1 MELSSSTDRPNLQKT
16 RTNSS
21 SFRVR
26 RPSRTTSK
34 YGSIVE
40 ERSYPNANSE
50 QDHDDA
56 DNDSEQDIDP
66 RHDTRQGSTHHA
78 SDRMSFSSLDH
89 EITLKDKQD
98 VRHSVLP
105 IHTH

>member
-1 MELSSSTDRPNLQKT
+1 MEPSSSVERPNLQKT

-40 ERSYPNANSE
+40 ERNYPNANSD
-50 QDHDDA
+50 QDTGDDDA
-56 DNDSEQDIDP
+56 DNDSDP
-66 RHDTRQGSTHHA
+66 NHDTRQGSTYHA
-78 SDRMSFSSLDH
+78 SDQMSFSSLDH

-98 VRHSVLP
+98 VSTLSHCS
-105 IHTH
+105 

>member
-1 MELSSSTDRPNLQKT
+1 MEPSSSIDRPNLQKT

-21 SFRVR
+21 SFRAR

-40 ERSYPNANSE
+40 ERSYPNANRD
-50 QDHDDA
+50 QDDDA
-56 DNDSEQDIDP
+56 DNDSEQEENP
-66 RHDTRQGSTHHA
+66 NHDTRQDSIHHA
-78 SDRMSFSSLDH
+78 SDRISFSSLDH

-98 VRHSVLP
+98 VKLRLS
-105 IHTH
+105 TKANS

>member
-1 MELSSSTDRPNLQKT
+1 MEPSSSGRPILQKT
-16 RTNSS
+16 RSNSS

-40 ERSYPNANSE
+40 ERSYPNANNNTSDQE
-50 QDHDDA
+50 DA
-56 DNDSEQDIDP
+56 EDNDDDDEQELDP
-66 RHDTRQGSTHHA
+66 INERLDQTRQGSNHHL

-89 EITLKDKQD
+89 ELTLKDKQD
-98 VRHSVLP
+98 VRN
-105 IHTH
+105 